1 MNKLGSGRGKVD
13 CPVASKIRDVR
24 FEPSHRQVFL
34 NIYLLFVEKT
44 KIKRKW
50 PRLAQLANWTYV
62 SYALAVLKSY
72 LSKTVGP

>member
-1 MNKLGSGRGKVD
+1 MVVAKLTAPLLPKSETSGSNPVIGK
-13 CPVASKIRDVR
+13 
-24 FEPSHRQVFL
+24 FFL